1 MQHAAPRPGE
11 VQERGRLGGPVGPL
25 ALVAPLVRHQRFAQ
39 AGERLGR
46 VAQREPGALAQLQGL
61 RARAARLRDRGP
73 GGGGDG
79 RGGGAGFLDDGREE
93 GAVAVAGVVEV
104 PEEGV
109 VDDADAGAAGVRE
122 AEGDAD
128 VRVAV
133 HEVRRAVD
141 RVADEGRGRREGR
154 AGRVGFFA
162 EESGGWGGEWLG
174 TRGGGGEGGRATG
187 AR

>member
-1 MQHAAPRPGE
+1 MRH
-11 VQERGRLGGPVGPL
+11 ERV
-25 ALVAPLVRHQRFAQ
+25 AQ
-39 AGERLGR
+39 AGERRGR
-46 VAQREPGALAQLQGL
+46 VAQRQPGALAQLQDLG
-61 RARAARLRDRGP
+61 ARLARFRDRGP
-73 GGGGDG
+73 AGGGDG
-79 RGGGAGFLDDGREE
+79 RGGGASFLHDAREE

-109 VDDADAGAAGVRE
+109 VDDADEGAAGGRE

-141 RVADEGRGRREGR
+141 RVADEGRGGREGR

-162 EESGGWGGEWLG
+162 EESGGVGG
-174 TRGGGGEGGRATG
+174 
-187 AR
+187 